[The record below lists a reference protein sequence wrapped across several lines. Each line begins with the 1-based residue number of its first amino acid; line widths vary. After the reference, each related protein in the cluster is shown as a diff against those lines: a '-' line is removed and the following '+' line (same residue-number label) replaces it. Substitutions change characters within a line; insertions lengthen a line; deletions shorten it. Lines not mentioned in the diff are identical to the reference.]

1 MTTHTAECPSSPEIG
16 ESAELVCRNPRTGK
30 SLGSVPISS
39 SEETRSAVAGAREAA
54 ITWAALG
61 ARERRRHLDR
71 WRRTIADHRGEL
83 LGLLSDEAGKVP
95 ADALLEVNLALH
107 HLEWAAAN
115 AGRALAPQRAHSGLM
130 MLGHSSTLVRR
141 PYGVV
146 GVIGPWNYPVYT
158 PMGSIAYALAT
169 GNAVVFKPSEYTAL
183 IGQWLVDAF
192 ADAVPDHPVLAAV
205 HGDGATGAALVE
217 AGVDKVAFT
226 GSAATGRRVMAGC
239 AQSLTPVLMELGG
252 KDAAIVDT
260 DADLDDA
267 ADAIVWGALM
277 NAGQTCAGVERVYA
291 VDEVY
296 DSLLER
302 ITQRAGQLRAGV
314 DYGAIA
320 MPTQID
326 VISRHV
332 DAALAD
338 GGRAVVGGR
347 ESVRAPFVDPVVLV
361 DVPEASTA
369 VREET
374 FGPVLIV
381 NRADDVHDAI
391 SRANAAPYALG
402 AAVFGR
408 RRGRW
413 IAEQLRSGMVSVN
426 GVVDFGAVPALPFGG
441 NGASGFGRIHGMPG
455 LQEFT
460 TCTSITERRLR
471 LPIRPQRFSRS
482 PVDLGALILLLNR
495 HRWVRR

>member
-1 MTTHTAECPSSPEIG
+1 MTTAALSSAPEAG
-16 ESAELVCRNPRTGK
+16 ESAELLSRDPSTGK
-30 SLGSVPISS
+30 PIGSVPIAAP
-39 SEETRSAVAGAREAA
+39 EEVRSAVARVRDAA
-54 ITWAALG
+54 TTWADLE

-71 WRRTIADHRGEL
+71 WRRTIADRRGEL
-83 LGLLSDEAGKVP
+83 LELLQAEAGKAP

-107 HLEWAAAN
+107 HLEWAAVHSR
-115 AGRALAPQRAHSGLM
+115 RALAPQRVRSGLM
-130 MLGHSSTLVRR
+130 MLGHTSTLVRR
-141 PYGVV
+141 PYGVI

-169 GNAVVFKPSEYTAL
+169 GNGVVFKPSEHTAL
-183 IGQWLVDAF
+183 IGQWLVDRF
-192 ADAVPDHPVLAAV
+192 ADAAPDHPVFEAV
-205 HGDGATGAALVE
+205 HGFGATGAALVE
-217 AGVDKVAFT
+217 AGTDKIAFT
-226 GSAATGRRVMAGC
+226 GSVGTGRKVMAGC
-239 AQSLTPVLMELGG
+239 AASLTPVLMELGG

-296 DSLLER
+296 DALLER
-302 ITQRAGQLRAGV
+302 ITHRAGQIRAAI
-314 DYGAIA
+314 DYGAIT
-320 MPTQID
+320 MPAQID
-326 VISRHV
+326 VIAEHI
-332 DAALAD
+332 DAALTD
-338 GGRAVVGGR
+338 GGRATVGGR
-347 ESVRAPFVDPVVLV
+347 ESVRSPFVDPVVLV
-361 DVPEASTA
+361 DVPEDSAA

-391 SRANAAPYALG
+391 SRANGTPYALG

-441 NGASGFGRIHGMPG
+441 NGASGFGRIHGIPG

-460 TCTSITERRLR
+460 TCMSITERRLR
-471 LPIRPQRFSRS
+471 LPVRPQRFSRS
-482 PVDLGALILLLNR
+482 RVDIAALVLLLNR
-495 HRWVRR
+495 HRRVRR